1 MKSERKGRAS
11 KRKPDGAPASSG
23 LYAAGLFT
31 SLTGVAAISLAVGSA
46 VFLAAISILIA
57 VGYFVSMRLRA
68 AGRNPQII
76 EVMVVAICLATYARL
91 FSPNDGN
98 PILSPG
104 IAMYHKELSLA
115 VMLVWAEVARSFAL
129 ILDEAVL
136 FSAVP
141 SLALIGV
148 VATTS
153 PGPFTLV
160 FFALWLI
167 GSVTMFVEAGQAER
181 AKDARFKSLWLAGGL
196 GIGATAAGM
205 LISPVLHSGSLS
217 ALMAVAPGVY
227 ANRQA
232 AEVVAGAP
240 AGNVLPISHG
250 PIRLSSREVMRVQSD
265 IGGYWRGRV
274 WTSYTGRDWTS
285 SAAAETAQPVYRR
298 GRGVAVYRAQTLLP
312 PSDGRRELVQ
322 RYSVTS
328 APEPY
333 LFAAA
338 ELVEIRADLLGIQR
352 DRFNCW
358 RFTPAQMGMARMYT
372 VISSV
377 PDAAPRDLRRAPREY
392 PRRMSRYLQTPLAA
406 DRVKELARQVAAKE
420 RNPYDRVVALQHYLW
435 DNCTY
440 DLQAPRLPVTEDDA
454 VSYFLFATKR
464 GYCDMFA
471 SSLAIMAR
479 CVGVPTRLATGY
491 AQGEHD
497 PETGEW
503 IVRDRDRHS
512 WVEVYFPGYGWVPF
526 EATPAGQI
534 PEAGF
539 WTSVWREARMLASDP
554 TTRTLLLIAA
564 LSMAV
569 AALRMVTG
577 SRPATDP
584 FARHERRLRPNAR
597 RAQDVWRRL
606 ARLLRGHGVTA
617 GRSVTPM
624 ELFWRADAALP
635 PEADREPLRRALE
648 LVTRELYSGHAEGG
662 GSAEEMEAAFREAA
676 RDLGRIQRRLF
687 KRARNG

>member
-1 MKSERKGRAS
+1 
-11 KRKPDGAPASSG
+11 
-23 LYAAGLFT
+23 
-31 SLTGVAAISLAVGSA
+31 
-46 VFLAAISILIA
+46 
-57 VGYFVSMRLRA
+57 
-68 AGRNPQII
+68 
-76 EVMVVAICLATYARL
+76 
-91 FSPNDGN
+91 
-98 PILSPG
+98 
-104 IAMYHKELSLA
+104 
-115 VMLVWAEVARSFAL
+115 
-129 ILDEAVL
+129 
-136 FSAVP
+136 
-141 SLALIGV
+141 
-148 VATTS
+148 
-153 PGPFTLV
+153 
-160 FFALWLI
+160 
-167 GSVTMFVEAGQAER
+167 
-181 AKDARFKSLWLAGGL
+181 
-196 GIGATAAGM
+196 
-205 LISPVLHSGSLS
+205 
-217 ALMAVAPGVY
+217 
-227 ANRQA
+227 
-232 AEVVAGAP
+232 
-240 AGNVLPISHG
+240 
-250 PIRLSSREVMRVQSD
+250 
-265 IGGYWRGRV
+265 
-274 WTSYTGRDWTS
+274 
-285 SAAAETAQPVYRR
+285 
-298 GRGVAVYRAQTLLP
+298 
-312 PSDGRRELVQ
+312 
-322 RYSVTS
+322 
-328 APEPY
+328 
-333 LFAAA
+333 
-338 ELVEIRADLLGIQR
+338 
-352 DRFNCW
+352 
-358 RFTPAQMGMARMYT
+358 
-372 VISSV
+372 
-377 PDAAPRDLRRAPREY
+377 
-392 PRRMSRYLQTPLAA
+392 
-406 DRVKELARQVAAKE
+406 VKELARQVAAKE

>member
-1 MKSERKGRAS
+1 MSSERKDRVKDRRPEGT
-11 KRKPDGAPASSG
+11 PPARG
-23 LYAAGLFT
+23 LYAAGMFT
-31 SLTGVAAISLAVGSA
+31 SLTGVAAISMAVGSA
-46 VFLAAISILIA
+46 VFLATICILIA
-57 VGYFVSMRLRA
+57 IGYFVSLRLRA

-76 EVMVVAICLATYARL
+76 EVVVVAICLATYARL
-91 FSPNDGN
+91 FSPNDGS

-141 SLALIGV
+141 SLTLIGV

-167 GSVTMFVEAGQAER
+167 GSVTMFVESGQAQR

-217 ALMAVAPGVY
+217 VLMTVAPGIYSNVQT
-227 ANRQA
+227 AGA
-232 AEVVAGAP
+232 AAGAP
-240 AGNVLPISHG
+240 AGNVLPISRG
-250 PIRLSSREVMRVQSD
+250 PVRLSSREVMRVQSD

-274 WTSYTGRDWTS
+274 WTIYTGRDWTS
-285 SAAAETAQPVYRR
+285 PAIAETAQPAYTH
-298 GRGVAVYRAQTLLP
+298 GRGVAVYRAEVAPP
-312 PSDGRRELVQ
+312 PSDTRRQLVQ

-338 ELVEIRADLLGIQR
+338 EPVEIRASLLGIQR

-358 RFTPAQMGMARMYT
+358 RFTPAQMGMAHMYT

-377 PDAAPRDLRRAPREY
+377 SDAVPRDLRRAPREY
-392 PRRMSRYLQTPLAA
+392 PRRITRYLQTPLAA
-406 DRVKELARQVAAKE
+406 DRVRELAQEITARE
-420 RNPYDRVVALQHYLW
+420 RTPYDRVVALQHYLW

-440 DLQAPRLPVTEDDA
+440 DLQAPRMPVTEDDA
-454 VSYFLFATKR
+454 VSYFLFTTRR

-491 AQGEHD
+491 AQGERD
-497 PETGEW
+497 PLKEEW
-503 IVRDRDRHS
+503 VVRDRDRHS
-512 WVEVYFPGYGWVPF
+512 WVEVYFPGHGWVPF
-526 EATPAGQI
+526 EATPAGQS

-554 TTRTLLLIAA
+554 TTRTLLLVAA

-577 SRPATDP
+577 SRPGADP
-584 FARHERRLRPNAR
+584 FARHERRLRPEAR

-606 ARLLRGHGVTA
+606 ARLLRRHGVMA

-635 PEADREPLRRALE
+635 PGADREPLRRALE
-648 LVTRELYSGHAEGG
+648 LVTRELYSGHAGNDG
-662 GSAEEMEAAFREAA
+662 ATEEMEAAFRDAA
-676 RDLGRIQRRLF
+676 RELSRIQRRLF
-687 KRARNG
+687 KRAGNG

>member
-1 MKSERKGRAS
+1 M
-11 KRKPDGAPASSG
+11 
-23 LYAAGLFT
+23 FT

-46 VFLAAISILIA
+46 VFLATICILIA
-57 VGYFVSMRLRA
+57 AGYFVSLRLRA
-68 AGRNPQII
+68 TGRNPQII

-91 FSPNDGN
+91 FAPNDSN

-167 GSVTMFVEAGQAER
+167 GSVTMFVESGQAER

-196 GIGATAAGM
+196 GIGAMAAGM
-205 LISPVLHSGSLS
+205 LISPLLHSGSVS
-217 ALMAVAPGVY
+217 ALMALAPGIH
-227 ANRQA
+227 ANRHA
-232 AEVVAGAP
+232 AEAAVGAP
-240 AGNVLPISHG
+240 SGNVLPISHG
-250 PIRLSSREVMRVQSD
+250 PVRLSPHEVMRVQSD

-285 SAAAETAQPVYRR
+285 PAIAETMEPAYKH
-298 GRGVAVYRAQTLLP
+298 GRGLAVYRTEMAPP
-312 PSDGRRELVQ
+312 PSDARRELVQ

-338 ELVEIRADLLGIQR
+338 EPVEIRTELLGIQR

-358 RFTPAQMGMARMYT
+358 RFTPAQMGMSRMYT
-372 VISSV
+372 VVSSV
-377 PDAAPRDLRRAPREY
+377 PDAVPRDLRRAPDEY
-392 PRRMSRYLQTPLAA
+392 PRRMNRYLRTPLAA
-406 DRVKELARQVAAKE
+406 DKVRELAREITARE
-420 RNPYDRVVALQHYLW
+420 RNPYDRVAALQRYLW

-440 DLQAPRLPVTEDDA
+440 DLQAPRMPVTEDDA
-454 VSYFLFATKR
+454 VSYFLFTTKR
-464 GYCDMFA
+464 GYCDIIA

-479 CVGVPTRLATGY
+479 SVGVPTRLATGY
-491 AQGEHD
+491 AQGERD

-503 IVRDRDRHS
+503 IVRGRDRHS
-512 WVEVYFPGYGWVPF
+512 WVEVYFPGFGWVPF
-526 EATPAGQI
+526 EATPAGQS
-534 PEAGF
+534 PEVGF
-539 WTSVWREARMLASDP
+539 WASVWREARMLASDP

-569 AALRMVTG
+569 AALRIVAG
-577 SRPATDP
+577 SRPGANP

-635 PEADREPLRRALE
+635 PEADREPLRRTLE
-648 LVTRELYSGHAEGG
+648 LVTRELYSGQTAGG
-662 GSAEEMEAAFREAA
+662 GQADEMETAFREAA
-676 RDLGRIQRRLF
+676 RELGRIPRRLF